1 MQVANEKARSRI
13 AEPELLDLI
22 LAVIPMKRIGTSSL
36 RSSAYEGFCPPLR
49 EWK

>member
-22 LAVIPMKRIGTSSL
+22 LAAIPMERIGISSL
-36 RSSAYEGFCPPLR
+36 SAST
-49 EWK
+49 